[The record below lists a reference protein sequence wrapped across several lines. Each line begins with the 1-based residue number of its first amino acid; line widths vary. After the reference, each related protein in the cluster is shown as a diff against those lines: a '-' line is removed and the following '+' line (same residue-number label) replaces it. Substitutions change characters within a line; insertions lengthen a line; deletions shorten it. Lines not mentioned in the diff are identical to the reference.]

1 MPMKCLTFL
10 ELYKYPVSSLYFNG
24 TKLSCR
30 CFHFDVNS
38 VASHSACTLLTNTP
52 HLVKKKQQRQQLTLT
67 KFRAFLSKKQNP
79 HVILEK
85 HSFRVFGK
93 LIIQKLV
100 KLR

>member
-38 VASHSACTLLTNTP
+38 VASHSACTLLTNAL
-52 HLVKKKQQRQQLTLT
+52 HLVKKNNNDNNLRL
-67 KFRAFLSKKQNP
+67 QNFAP
-79 HVILEK
+79 FYRKNKI
-85 HSFRVFGK
+85 R
-93 LIIQKLV
+93 I
-100 KLR
+100 